1 LGGRIIPSSVRI
13 VDGACESD
21 SIESTTIGLACDTL
35 SSSGSPFSPSA
46 IRGDELAT
54 RTRPPRNRSD
64 HRQVAPLRERDRDPG
79 RDKGA
84 SVTELLGGNTSM
96 DRSQSA
102 ENGGLAGGLGA
113 ESTRSR
119 SQRTES
125 IGVSDDDPKA
135 PGFGIGS
142 PGGGSFEELPV
153 VRREVEG
160 PLILD
165 GRPVTTRLVLDTS
178 VLIADPSSLFG
189 YRNCQIVVPLTVI
202 EELDGLKSR
211 ADDVGRAARTALRSL
226 EEIRMRAGGSLTAPI
241 SVSEEADSSTVLI
254 EINGAQSHLLSEHGL
269 DPSKPDNRIIG
280 AALSGSH
287 LAPTR
292 VVSNDAALRLKAAH
306 LGLQA
311 DEHRPAGKASSTR
324 PLGWMTIEVDTDR
337 IDRLYSGDTIDPD
350 EVSTP
355 GSLAENAFAVLRAGS
370 QSALARC
377 MDRRLHV
384 ISPSSP
390 EAWGL
395 RARSKEQRF
404 ALELLLDPEVS
415 VIALDGRAGTGKT
428 VLAIAAGL
436 EQVVEERRYERL
448 AVYRPLVPVG
458 RADVGFLPG
467 GLDEKLDPWMSAI
480 HDAIVALS
488 DQRSNREARSMI
500 DELIARG
507 QLSLESVTFL
517 RGRSLHR
524 QIVVVDEAQ
533 NLEPATLKTILT
545 RIGEGTKVVFTGD
558 TSQID
563 APYLGESNNALA
575 VLIGAFRGQRCFGH
589 VTLTAC
595 ERSEVAS
602 LAAEL
607 L

>member
-1 LGGRIIPSSVRI
+1 
-13 VDGACESD
+13 
-21 SIESTTIGLACDTL
+21 
-35 SSSGSPFSPSA
+35 
-46 IRGDELAT
+46 
-54 RTRPPRNRSD
+54 
-64 HRQVAPLRERDRDPG
+64 
-79 RDKGA
+79 
-84 SVTELLGGNTSM
+84 M
-96 DRSQSA
+96 
-102 ENGGLAGGLGA
+102 
-113 ESTRSR
+113 
-119 SQRTES
+119 
-125 IGVSDDDPKA
+125 
-135 PGFGIGS
+135 
-142 PGGGSFEELPV
+142 
-153 VRREVEG
+153 
-160 PLILD
+160 
-165 GRPVTTRLVLDTS
+165 
-178 VLIADPSSLFG
+178 
-189 YRNCQIVVPLTVI
+189 I

-211 ADDVGRAARTALRSL
+211 PDDVGRSARAALRRL
-226 EEIRMRAGGSLTAPI
+226 EEIRLRAGGSLAVPVPTDD
-241 SVSEEADSSTVLI
+241 VGSTVHI
-254 EINGAQSHLLSEHGL
+254 EINGIQRHLLVEHGL
-269 DPSKPDNRIIG
+269 DPAKPDNRIIG
-280 AALSGSH
+280 AALGQAQIS
-287 LAPTR
+287 PTSI
-292 VVSNDAALRLKAAH
+292 VSNDAALRLKAAH
-306 LGLQA
+306 LGLVAHEHQPNGRVA
-311 DEHRPAGKASSTR
+311 DAR
-324 PLGWMTIEVDTDR
+324 PLGWVTVDATTDVV
-337 IDRLYSGDTIDPD
+337 DRLYDGEPVELGDIGVGDM
-350 EVSTP
+350 
-355 GSLAENAFAVLRAGS
+355 GSSDTVTENSFVVARSGS

-377 MDRRLHV
+377 LDGELRLV
-384 ISPSSP
+384 APSSP

-436 EQVVEERRYERL
+436 EQVVEQRRYEKL

-480 HDAIVALS
+480 HNAIVALS
-488 DQRSNREARSMI
+488 DQRSNREAHGMI
-500 DELIARG
+500 DELMARN

-533 NLEPATLKTILT
+533 NLEPTTLKTILT
-545 RIGEGTKVVFTGD
+545 RIGDGTKVIFTGD

-595 ERSEVAS
+595 ERGEVAS